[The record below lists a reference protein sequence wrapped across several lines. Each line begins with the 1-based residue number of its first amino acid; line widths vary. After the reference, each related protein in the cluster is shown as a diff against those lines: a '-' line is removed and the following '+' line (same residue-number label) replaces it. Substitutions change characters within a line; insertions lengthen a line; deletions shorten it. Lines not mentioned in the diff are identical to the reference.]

1 MSRSRFRH
9 PPCWRR
15 APGLALAGVF
25 AACALVASTDAHA
38 GEAPDA
44 SVQPARARYVSV
56 RVAAQGE
63 ESLALL
69 ATLRELVSRLGL
81 ALRET
86 SGDAPASAFMA
97 APQVDGDERARVSV
111 DETATDHVVVLVEAL
126 ESGKPSSPVERSVP
140 RGASSAILTEQVA
153 HVIHSTL
160 ESLLAGDA
168 PPAAPRPT
176 APAAASEKPAD
187 QPLHRESFGLVATA
201 FAAGRGVASN
211 TGPSLGGGAS
221 VGVTAGTSPWKP
233 SVSLGGAYYAP
244 FGASAT
250 DVSLQTTIASFRAV
264 ASVRIPRTKFVGVD
278 AGLGAGADLFHTVPG
293 NPGSSLVTL
302 GATQDLV
309 DPVVTARIVAGFRVL
324 AGARVTVGVD
334 VDFDAGGHR
343 YGTETDATRAF
354 SAVLQPWPV
363 RPSAMVGLCLPLIGS
378 IGCAGSE

>member
-15 APGLALAGVF
+15 APALALAGVF
-25 AACALVASTDAHA
+25 AACAVVTSTDARA
-38 GEAPDA
+38 GEVPDA
-44 SVQPARARYVSV
+44 SVQPAHTRYVSV
-56 RVAAQGE
+56 RVAARGE
-63 ESLALL
+63 ESAALL

-86 SGDAPASAFMA
+86 IGDAPASAFLA
-97 APQVDGDERARVSV
+97 GPQVDADERARVSV
-111 DETATDHVVVLVEAL
+111 DETATDHVAVSVEAI
-126 ESGKPSSPVERSVP
+126 ESGKAASPVERTVP
-140 RGASSAILTEQVA
+140 RGASNEILTEQVA

-176 APAAASEKPAD
+176 APAAASEKPAE
-187 QPLHRESFGLVATA
+187 PPPRRESFGLDATA

-221 VGVTAGTSPWKP
+221 VGVTAGTGPWKP

-250 DVSLQTTIASFRAV
+250 DVSLQTTISSFRAV

-278 AGLGAGADLFHTVPG
+278 AGLGAGADVFHTVPG
-293 NPGSSLVTL
+293 NPGSSVVTL
-302 GATQDLV
+302 GGTQDLV
-309 DPVVTARIVAGFRVL
+309 DPVVTARLVAGIRL
-324 AGARVTVGVD
+324 SAGARVTVGMD

-343 YGTETDATRAF
+343 YVTETDATRVI
-354 SAVLQPWPV
+354 SAILQPWPV
-363 RPSAMVGLCLPLIGS
+363 RPSAMVGLCVPLIGS